1 MITVQK
7 KLKNYIIGMR
17 GRMSLLRKLWDK
29 EYQNMIMSIAK
40 VKSKS
45 KKQKDFLARLKAI
58 PPTVKEAILN
68 RYMDKCKH

>member
-1 MITVQK
+1 MQK